1 MRGNAIKFRPL
12 LPLSCFTCGERF
24 SSNRMMKLCEG
35 AVADIVT
42 SFRGSKKA
50 KINRRKNN
58 N

>member
-1 MRGNAIKFRPL
+1 MFRPL

-50 KINRRKNN
+50 KIYRRKNN